1 MKGND
6 MESIQADI
14 EAVYRRESR
23 RVLATLLRLLNGNF
37 DLAEEALQE
46 AFVEAVKHWPARG
59 IPENPRAWLVSTG
72 RFKAIDQLR
81 KRGRR
86 DASLQ
91 RLVETL
97 DDQDADWEAPSVV
110 GDDRLRLIFICCH
123 PALSPEAQVALTLR
137 EVCGLTTEAIAAAF
151 LVPVP
156 TLAQRIV
163 RAKNKIRDAA
173 IPYEVPGPADL
184 ASRLSGVLQVIYLV
198 FNEGYSASSGE
209 QLMRRELSAEA
220 LRLGRLLHELLPAPE
235 VTGLL
240 ALMML
245 HDARQAG
252 RVNSDG
258 DLVPLDEQDRSVW
271 DQAQIQEGARLV
283 TLALTGRAPGPFAVQ
298 AAIAALHAQAP
309 SADDTDWAEI
319 VGLYNLLLQMQPS
332 PIVELN
338 RAVAI
343 AMRDGPGVG
352 LELIERL
359 ERDGALGSYY
369 LLPAARADLHRRAGQ
384 RDLALIAY
392 QQALGLT
399 QQQTERRFLV
409 RRMAELD

>member
-1 MKGND
+1 MD
-6 MESIQADI
+6 SIQADI
-14 EAVYRRESR
+14 EAAYRRESR

-46 AFVEAVKHWPARG
+46 AFVEAVKHWPAQG
-59 IPENPRAWLVSTG
+59 IPGNPRAWLVSVG

-86 DASLQ
+86 DASVQ
-91 RLVETL
+91 RMIGTL
-97 DDQDADWEAPSVV
+97 DDQQTDWEAETDSAV

-163 RAKNKIRDAA
+163 RAKNKIRDAG
-173 IPYEVPGPADL
+173 IPYEVPAPADL
-184 ASRLSGVLQVIYLV
+184 QSRLAGVLQVIYLV

-209 QLMRRELSAEA
+209 ALLQRELSAEA

-240 ALMML
+240 ALMLL
-245 HDARQAG
+245 HDARQAS
-252 RVNSDG
+252 RVNSEG

-283 TLALTGRAPGPFAVQ
+283 TLALSGHPPGPFAVQ

-309 SADDTDWAEI
+309 CAADTDWAEI
-319 VGLYNLLLQMQPS
+319 VGLYSLLLQLQPS
-332 PIVELN
+332 PVIELN

-343 AMRDGPGVG
+343 AMRDGPSAGID
-352 LELIERL
+352 LIEHL
-359 ERDGALGSYY
+359 ETDGALGSYY
-369 LLPAARADLHRRAGQ
+369 LLPAAKADLYRRAGQ
-384 RDLALIAY
+384 RDLALRAY
-392 QQALGLT
+392 QQALDLT

-409 RRMAELD
+409 RRMAELE